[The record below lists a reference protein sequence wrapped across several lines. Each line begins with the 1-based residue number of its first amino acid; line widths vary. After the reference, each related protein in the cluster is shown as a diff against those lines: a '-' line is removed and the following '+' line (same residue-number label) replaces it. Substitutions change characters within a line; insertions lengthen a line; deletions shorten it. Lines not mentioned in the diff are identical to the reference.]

1 MKLKKW
7 KRVYCMMLLTLLIL
21 TAGSVNP
28 VEAASYNGVEYS
40 VDWHTWKQVASA
52 WGSRKLGDLCTMSNS
67 GCLITSI
74 AILMAKSGAEDP
86 NSFNPGVLRDRYESK
101 GFVSHNSS
109 SVAADG
115 NLSYAAYSKSN
126 SPNFYSVGS
135 SNYHPTPYNQIYDD
149 LNTHLS
155 RGEYAVVNVN
165 YGGHFVAV
173 DYCSNGT
180 VYIVDPAGSA
190 KTTLKQYDGGIENA
204 TFFAAVKQTPQPVSS
219 ASSITISGA
228 NAPGTLNEG
237 NVFSISGTVSSNQSL
252 TKVTAGV
259 YDLNDVQKTGKSASP
274 CTTSY
279 NIKGLDNGVYFNH
292 LSAGVYRYKV
302 IASTAS
308 KTETLVSKVFIIL
321 GNKQTI
327 ANGTYNFCSKG
338 NTNLG
343 LSISDNSHASG
354 ANVLLWEN
362 TASNNYM
369 KWQVKY
375 VSDGYYEIKNVATGL
390 ALDVKS
396 AADANNANVHQYA
409 ANASIAQLWN
419 FVPMGSYYCLVPKC
433 ARGRCLDV
441 SEAKFN
447 NGTNIQLWEANLNN
461 AQLWKFSSTSKY
473 TNKTVSI
480 ASTQVTGLGNKVWTG
495 KKLVPSLG
503 VTVAGTKLV
512 KGTHYKV
519 SCTNNVNVGTA
530 KITIKGKGKYTG
542 SLTKSFKIIPR
553 TTSVT
558 VSKGKKRF
566 IARWKLRIPQTSGYQ
581 LQYSTNRSFKSFY
594 KNITISN
601 NLILSKNVINL
612 KSKTNYYVRIR
623 TYKVVGSK
631 KYYSNWSK
639 TVTVKPT

>member
-7 KRVYCMMLLTLLIL
+7 KRVYCMMLLTLLIV

-40 VDWHTWKQVASA
+40 VDWHTWKQGASA

-204 TFFAAVKQTPQPVSS
+204 TFFATVKQTSQPDPRLRNDSSSPVATDTLNSHKYELFDYSMSWKEARDFCKNRGGHLVTITSS
-219 ASSITISGA
+219 AENNLVTKLIQRGKKGHYFIGCTDEGSIGTWRWITGEAFNYENWDKAGEPTNNANEIVGTI
-228 NAPGTLNEG
+228 
-237 NVFSISGTVSSNQSL
+237 VSI
-252 TKVTAGV
+252 
-259 YDLNDVQKTGKSASP
+259 
-274 CTTSY
+274 
-279 NIKGLDNGVYFNH
+279 DNPP
-292 LSAGVYRYKV
+292 
-302 IASTAS
+302 
-308 KTETLVSKVFIIL
+308 
-321 GNKQTI
+321 NKQTGEWVDVE
-327 ANGTYNFCSKG
+327 NK
-338 NTNLG
+338 NT
-343 LSISDNSHASG
+343 S
-354 ANVLLWEN
+354 
-362 TASNNYM
+362 T
-369 KWQVKY
+369 
-375 VSDGYYEIKNVATGL
+375 
-390 ALDVKS
+390 
-396 AADANNANVHQYA
+396 
-409 ANASIAQLWN
+409 
-419 FVPMGSYYCLVPKC
+419 SYY
-433 ARGRCLDV
+433 
-441 SEAKFN
+441 SY
-447 NGTNIQLWEANLNN
+447 ANTG
-461 AQLWKFSSTSKY
+461 FVCEY
-473 TNKTVSI
+473 EPTNKTVSI
-480 ASTQVTGLGNKVWTG
+480 ASAQITGLGNKVWTG

-512 KGTHYKV
+512 KGTHYTV

-566 IARWKLRIPQTSGYQ
+566 IARWKLRIPQTSGYE
-581 LQYSTNRSFKSFY
+581 LQYSTNRSFKSFFKY
-594 KNITISN
+594 VTISN
-601 NLILSKNVINL
+601 NLTLSKNVTNL
-612 KSKTNYYVRIR
+612 KSKTTYYVRIR
-623 TYKVVGSK
+623 TYKLVGSK

>member
-1 MKLKKW
+1 MKMKKLHVFIILAIMTFLHVGTAYAAGSYVINNKTIRFTDFSSSPGECWAYANNVYNRIWGTSFSSEFSDSNNMLRNLSDNQLLLNPDNLKKYISCAPLGASL
-7 KRVYCMMLLTLLIL
+7 RICN
-21 TAGSVNP
+21 AVNLH
-28 VEAASYNGVEYS
+28 SHDGYING
-40 VDWHTWKQVASA
+40 Q
-52 WGSRKLGDLCTMSNS
+52 
-67 GCLITSI
+67 
-74 AILMAKSGAEDP
+74 
-86 NSFNPGVLRDRYESK
+86 PG
-101 GFVSHNSS
+101 H
-109 SVAADG
+109 
-115 NLSYAAYSKSN
+115 
-126 SPNFYSVGS
+126 
-135 SNYHPTPYNQIYDD
+135 NQIIVQKDANGFTVVQGGLSASPHCNEQYYTWSGYC
-149 LNTHLS
+149 NTSWL
-155 RGEYAVVNVN
+155 
-165 YGGHFVAV
+165 GGTYH
-173 DYCSNGT
+173 
-180 VYIVDPAGSA
+180 YIKYIKWP
-190 KTTLKQYDGGIENA
+190 NA
-204 TFFAAVKQTPQPVSS
+204 QPVSS
-219 ASSITISGA
+219 ASSISISGA
-228 NAPGTLNEG
+228 NTPGTLHEG

-274 CTTSY
+274 YTTSY
-279 NIKGLDNGVYFNH
+279 NIKGLDNEVYFNH

-433 ARGRCLDV
+433 ATGRCLDV

-480 ASTQVTGLGNKVWTG
+480 ASAQITGLGNKVWTG

-512 KGTHYKV
+512 KGTHYTV

-566 IARWKLRIPQTSGYQ
+566 IARWKLRIPQTSGYE
-581 LQYSTNRSFKSFY
+581 LQYSTNRSFKSFFKY
-594 KNITISN
+594 ITISN
-601 NLILSKNVINL
+601 NLTLSKNVTNL
-612 KSKTNYYVRIR
+612 KSKTTYYVRIR
-623 TYKVVGSK
+623 TYKLVGSK